1 MHDKTVLIMIKTLM
15 STKTSVGYV
24 MSHATLEKPLEG
36 LQTESGFRKPEAQSR
51 VALQHKHNVVSYR

>member
-1 MHDKTVLIMIKTLM
+1 M